1 MKSKSVKNSLTL
13 MCLMIVLVSV
23 IVIGGI
29 SISNIST
36 MTSTAN
42 KNYENA
48 RLDGYNTEIKSQVQS
63 VIAILQA
70 EYDKSQNGDLTEDEA
85 KKEAAEIVRNMRYR
99 DDGSG
104 YFWIDDTDYNL
115 IMHPILTDQEGNNRY
130 DLTDQNGV
138 KIIQEIMKV
147 STGSDG
153 GGFNE
158 FYFTKADGVT
168 VAPKIAYSQIFTP
181 WNWVVSTGNYVDDME
196 AEMNSSKN
204 EVQAKY
210 HTMITVIIIID
221 LIFTVIVFIAS
232 RIFGNTICKP
242 LIEIQNFA
250 NRMSTGDLTTGVNVS
265 SKNEL
270 GKTAGAL
277 DLAQQ
282 EVVGLI
288 SNIDGVSSH
297 LQSAVSDFKKNFDS
311 MNESIQNVSTAIN
324 EIAQNSNSQAASTS
338 SASENIAE
346 IADGI
351 ADTSSEMESLDQN
364 AQLMQDRSN
373 KSMETL
379 HRLIDVNSTTKTDID
394 SMYNQT
400 AQTNDSVNKI
410 SQAATLISEIASQ
423 TNLLSL
429 NASIEAARAGEAGR
443 GFAVVAEEIGG
454 LATQSAQTVSEIN
467 NIISELSQNSEKS
480 MELMKKMKPD
490 MWSVFLL
497 VPTGRAAMD
506 EMPAAEEVEAVWKK
520 LSRISHE
527 VPFGVKTTEGHHYR
541 RVALQEARAQG
552 SKPARRAIPTR
563 DGKGV
568 MFISHTGEIQPSGFL
583 PMTDSFTSSTNCPM
597 LSSTVRKRFTDA
609 LAAYFSYTFVGKG
622 ISVIGLTSPAL
633 IPFSLNI

>member
-1 MKSKSVKNSLTL
+1 

-181 WNWVVSTGNYVDDME
+181 WNWVVSTGNYVDDMK

-221 LIFTVIVFIAS
+221 LSFTVVVFIAS
-232 RIFGNTICKP
+232 RIFGNMICKP

-250 NRMSTGDLTTGVNVS
+250 NRMSTGDLTTGVSVS
-265 SKNEL
+265 SNNEL

-311 MNESIQNVSTAIN
+311 MNESIQNVSAAIN

-379 HRLIDVNSTTKTDID
+379 HRLINALKKGGSFIFDID

-480 MELMKKMKPD
+480 MELMKKMSEASDEQVAALESTQQMFEDLKGALD
-490 MWSVFLL
+490 SCMASIQTITGKIKNVNSQREL
-497 VPTGRAAMD
+497 VTESIDTLTQLATDNASSTEETSAMATELD
-506 EMPAAEEVEAVWKK
+506 AVVRKSSDLVSALADDIEK
-520 LSRISHE
+520 LSADMKQ
-527 VPFGVKTTEGHHYR
+527 FK
-541 RVALQEARAQG
+541 L
-552 SKPARRAIPTR
+552 
-563 DGKGV
+563 
-568 MFISHTGEIQPSGFL
+568 
-583 PMTDSFTSSTNCPM
+583 
-597 LSSTVRKRFTDA
+597 
-609 LAAYFSYTFVGKG
+609 
-622 ISVIGLTSPAL
+622 
-633 IPFSLNI
+633 

>member
-70 EYDKSQNGDLTEDEA
+70 EYDKSQNGLLTEDEA

-130 DLTDQNGV
+130 DLTDQNGI

-147 STGSDG
+147 STGSD

-221 LIFTVIVFIAS
+221 LAFAVVVFIAS
-232 RIFGNTICKP
+232 RIFGNSICRP

-250 NRMSTGDLTTGVNVS
+250 NRMSTGDLTTGVSVS
-265 SKNEL
+265 SNNEL

-311 MNESIQNVSTAIN
+311 MNESIQSVSAAIN

-379 HRLIDVNSTTKTDID
+379 HKLIDVNSTTKTDID

-480 MELMKKMKPD
+480 MELMKKMSEASDEQVAALESTQQMFEDLKGALD
-490 MWSVFLL
+490 SCMASIQTITGKIQNVNSQREL
-497 VPTGRAAMD
+497 VTESIDTLTQLATDNASSTEETSAMATELDAAVRQSSELVSALAD
-506 EMPAAEEVEAVWKK
+506 DISK
-520 LSRISHE
+520 LSADMKQ
-527 VPFGVKTTEGHHYR
+527 FK
-541 RVALQEARAQG
+541 L
-552 SKPARRAIPTR
+552 
-563 DGKGV
+563 
-568 MFISHTGEIQPSGFL
+568 
-583 PMTDSFTSSTNCPM
+583 
-597 LSSTVRKRFTDA
+597 
-609 LAAYFSYTFVGKG
+609 
-622 ISVIGLTSPAL
+622 
-633 IPFSLNI
+633 

>member
-1 MKSKSVKNSLTL
+1 

-138 KIIQEIMKV
+138 KIIQEI
-147 STGSDG
+147 
-153 GGFNE
+153 NRQ
-158 FYFTKADGVT
+158 GVT
-168 VAPKIAYSQIFTP
+168 VLLVEQNANMALKIAYSQIFTP
-181 WNWVVSTGNYVDDME
+181 WNWVVSTGNYVDDMK

-221 LIFTVIVFIAS
+221 LAFTVVVFIAS
-232 RIFGNTICKP
+232 RIFGNMICKP

-480 MELMKKMKPD
+480 MELMKKMSEASDEQVAALESTQQMFEDLKGALD
-490 MWSVFLL
+490 SCMASIQTITGKIQNVNSQREL
-497 VPTGRAAMD
+497 VTESIDTLTQLATDNASSTEETSAMATELD
-506 EMPAAEEVEAVWKK
+506 AVVRKSSDLVSALADDIEK
-520 LSRISHE
+520 LSADMKQ
-527 VPFGVKTTEGHHYR
+527 FK
-541 RVALQEARAQG
+541 L
-552 SKPARRAIPTR
+552 
-563 DGKGV
+563 
-568 MFISHTGEIQPSGFL
+568 
-583 PMTDSFTSSTNCPM
+583 
-597 LSSTVRKRFTDA
+597 
-609 LAAYFSYTFVGKG
+609 
-622 ISVIGLTSPAL
+622 
-633 IPFSLNI
+633 